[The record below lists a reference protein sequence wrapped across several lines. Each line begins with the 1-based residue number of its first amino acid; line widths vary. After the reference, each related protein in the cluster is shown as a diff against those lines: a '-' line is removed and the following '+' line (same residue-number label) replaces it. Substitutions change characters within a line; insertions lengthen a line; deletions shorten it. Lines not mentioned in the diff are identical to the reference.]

1 MMGKVKVNNVTNAY
15 PKGPIWHIKR
25 VWISDGPGGSAGPVE
40 PWAPAQA
47 ARKSAAINAIVSRM
61 IFLRWIKHCPQNVF
75 AKATAGIMDL
85 QIPQMFVLSPQEP
98 K

>member
-1 MMGKVKVNNVTNAY
+1 MGKVKANNVTNAY
-15 PKGPIWHIKR
+15 PKSPIWHTKR
-25 VWISDGPGGSAGPVE
+25 VGISDGPGCRASPAGPSARV
-40 PWAPAQA
+40 QA

-61 IFLRWIKHCPQNVF
+61 IFLRWNHSPQNVF

-85 QIPQMFVLSPQEP
+85 QIPQMFVLSSQEP